1 MKTTQLSSTQRLIT
15 IGSILTTALMLLTL
29 AHKASA
35 QGGVK
40 QYSVS
45 VPSQGNVNST
55 YEIMRIGRDSANWS
69 SDMPYEVTVYTSY
82 FLNGSMTKWLLTY
95 GYTDSGTATPLQ
107 AYGAQMLRVYLGS
120 EVVVSGTIKYRPV
133 LVDLPNYMAMRLE
146 VKYGTNDVGSISGS
160 GQVQFTGAISGGS
173 GTTYSGDIWL
183 SPNGGNV
190 GIGTTSPAY
199 KLDVAG
205 DIRYTGKLINTGGV
219 KQYSVSVPSQG
230 NVNSTYEIM
239 RIGRDSAN
247 WSNNMPYEVTVY
259 TSYFVNGSM
268 TKWLLTY
275 GYTDGGT
282 AAPLQAYG
290 AQMLRVYLGSEVV
303 VSGTIKYRPVLVDL
317 PNYVAMRIEVK
328 YDTADVGSISGSGQV
343 QFTGTTAG
351 GSGTTYSG
359 DIWLSPNGGNVGIGT
374 TSPSSKLQVVG
385 GDLGIDGNQSIWLS
399 SSKDTGISEN
409 PSTGVINFQVPGNG
423 NTRGFNFLYGS
434 ASKLSIDGSTGNV
447 TAAGTIDAGTIK
459 ARYQDV
465 AEWVPSS
472 EKLSAG
478 TVVILDSTKS
488 NQVTSST
495 VSYDT
500 RVAGVVSEQPGIALG
515 EKSESK
521 VLVAT
526 TGRVR
531 VKVDASKGAIHIGD
545 LLVTSDVPGVAM
557 KSEPVEFAGRKMHM
571 PGTLI
576 GKALEPLEKGKGE
589 ILVLLSLQ

>member
-1 MKTTQLSSTQRLIT
+1 
-15 IGSILTTALMLLTL
+15 
-29 AHKASA
+29 
-35 QGGVK
+35 
-40 QYSVS
+40 
-45 VPSQGNVNST
+45 
-55 YEIMRIGRDSANWS
+55 
-69 SDMPYEVTVYTSY
+69 
-82 FLNGSMTKWLLTY
+82 
-95 GYTDSGTATPLQ
+95 
-107 AYGAQMLRVYLGS
+107 MLRVYLGS
-120 EVVVSGTIKYRPV
+120 EQVVSGTIKYRPV
-133 LVDLPNYMAMRLE
+133 LVDLPNYMAMRIE
-146 VKYGTNDVGSISGS
+146 VKYDTADVGSISGS
-160 GQVQFTGAISGGS
+160 GQVQFTNSIAGGS

-190 GIGTTSPAY
+190 GIGTTIPAY
-199 KLDVAG
+199 KVDVAG
-205 DIRYTGKLINTGGV
+205 DIRYTGKLINNGGV
-219 KQYSVSVPSQG
+219 KQYSVSIPSQG

-259 TSYFVNGSM
+259 TSYFLNGSM
-268 TKWLLTY
+268 TRWLLTY
-275 GYTDGGT
+275 GYTDSGT
-282 AAPLQAYG
+282 ATPLQAYG
-290 AQMLRVYLGSEVV
+290 PQMLRVYLGSEQV

-317 PNYVAMRIEVK
+317 PSYMAMRIEVK
-328 YDTADVGSISGSGQV
+328 FDTADVGSISGSGQA
-343 QFTGTTAG
+343 QFTGSIAG

-374 TSPSSKLQVVG
+374 TTPSYKLDVNGNANISGGSLFFGATDTYMTRQNANDWDFVSNSTPTLHLSGGLVRPSSDNAI
-385 GDLGIDGNQSIWLS
+385 DLGYPTFRWRDLRVARNAYV
-399 SSKDTGISEN
+399 D
-409 PSTGVINFQVPGNG
+409 
-423 NTRGFNFLYGS
+423 
-434 ASKLSIDGSTGNV
+434 
-447 TAAGTIDAGTIK
+447 GTITGGNIVAK
-459 ARYQDV
+459 YQDV

-472 EKLSAG
+472 EHLSPG
-478 TVVILDSTKS
+478 TVVVLDSTKS

-500 RVAGVVSEQPGIALG
+500 RVAGVISEQPGIALG

-531 VKVDASKGAIHIGD
+531 VKVDATKGPIHIGD

-557 KSEPVEFAGRKMHM
+557 KSEAVNLGGVQFHR

>member
-1 MKTTQLSSTQRLIT
+1 MKTTQLSSTRRLIT

-29 AHKASA
+29 THKARA

-40 QYSVS
+40 RYSVS

-133 LVDLPNYMAMRLE
+133 LVDLPNYMAMR
-146 VKYGTNDVGSISGS
+146 V
-160 GQVQFTGAISGGS
+160 
-173 GTTYSGDIWL
+173 
-183 SPNGGNV
+183 
-190 GIGTTSPAY
+190 
-199 KLDVAG
+199 
-205 DIRYTGKLINTGGV
+205 
-219 KQYSVSVPSQG
+219 
-230 NVNSTYEIM
+230 
-239 RIGRDSAN
+239 
-247 WSNNMPYEVTVY
+247 
-259 TSYFVNGSM
+259 
-268 TKWLLTY
+268 
-275 GYTDGGT
+275 
-282 AAPLQAYG
+282 
-290 AQMLRVYLGSEVV
+290 
-303 VSGTIKYRPVLVDL
+303 
-317 PNYVAMRIEVK
+317 EVK

-343 QFTGTTAG
+343 QFTSTIAG

-359 DIWLSPNGGNVGIGT
+359 DIWLSPNGGNVGIAT
-374 TSPSSKLQVVG
+374 TSPTQPLQVEAATAIAYLKSTAG
-385 GDLGIDGNQSIWLS
+385 TSRSFLTAQNGSGSFYAGIDNSAGNGILNGSIAYAGVVGTASNTPLILGANNNAYVTIATSGNVGIGTVPTSGS
-399 SSKDTGISEN
+399 SYKLD
-409 PSTGVINFQVPGNG
+409 VNG
-423 NTRGFNFLYGS
+423 NTNV
-434 ASKLSIDGSTGNV
+434 TGNLNITANGAGTGNIV
-447 TAAGTIDAGTIK
+447 AAGTINAK
-459 ARYQDV
+459 YQDV

-472 EKLSAG
+472 EQLSVG
-478 TVVILDSTKS
+478 TVVVLDSTKS

-495 VSYDT
+495 TSYDT

-515 EKSESK
+515 EKGESK

-531 VKVDASKGAIHIGD
+531 VKVDASMGAIHIGD
-545 LLVTSDVPGVAM
+545 LLVTSDIPGVAM
-557 KSEPVEFAGRKMHM
+557 KSEPIEFAGRKFHM

-576 GKALEPLEKGKGE
+576 GKALEPLDKGTGT

>member
-1 MKTTQLSSTQRLIT
+1 MKTTQLSSTRRLIT

-29 AHKASA
+29 THKASA

-95 GYTDSGTATPLQ
+95 GYTDGGTATPLQ

-120 EVVVSGTIKYRPV
+120 EVLVSGTIKYRPV

-160 GQVQFTGAISGGS
+160 GQVQFTGSISGGS

-190 GIGTTSPAY
+190 GIGTTSPAQKLHVAGNVLLNQTNALIFDQNYTVHGNMSVTADGGDSMPRPRYEGYYGHRFITWAGEVLRIQQNGNIGIGTSSPSAKLDINGGAGITNLLLNSSGTNSRRFGFVITGPGSDYDSLYLQAETGHGTGTYDNRLVVGPNGIGIGTTNPGRTFHTVGSVLFDSMTSDYMEMSSTNGPYIRFQRSGVVKSYFGQAHPIGMTGSPATDDAGWFANGNVFIEAAGGTIRLTGNVGVGKTPDTNY

-205 DIRYTGKLINTGGV
+205 NI
-219 KQYSVSVPSQG
+219 
-230 NVNSTYEIM
+230 NST
-239 RIGRDSAN
+239 
-247 WSNNMPYEVTVY
+247 
-259 TSYFVNGSM
+259 
-268 TKWLLTY
+268 
-275 GYTDGGT
+275 
-282 AAPLQAYG
+282 Q
-290 AQMLRVYLGSEVV
+290 
-303 VSGTIKYRPVLVDL
+303 TI
-317 PNYVAMRIEVK
+317 
-328 YDTADVGSISGSGQV
+328 
-343 QFTGTTAG
+343 
-351 GSGTTYSG
+351 
-359 DIWLSPNGGNVGIGT
+359 
-374 TSPSSKLQVVG
+374 
-385 GDLGIDGNQSIWLS
+385 
-399 SSKDTGISEN
+399 
-409 PSTGVINFQVPGNG
+409 
-423 NTRGFNFLYGS
+423 
-434 ASKLSIDGSTGNV
+434 TGNNIV
-447 TAAGTIDAGTIK
+447 AK
-459 ARYQDV
+459 YQDV

-472 EKLSAG
+472 EQFAAG
-478 TVVILDSTKS
+478 TVVVLDSTKS

-495 VSYDT
+495 TSYDT
-500 RVAGVVSEQPGIALG
+500 RVAGVISEQPGIALG
-515 EKSESK
+515 EKSENK

-531 VKVDASKGAIHIGD
+531 VKVDASKGPIHIGD
-545 LLVTSDVPGVAM
+545 LLVTSDVPGMAM
-557 KSEPVEFAGRKMHM
+557 KSEPIMIGGRRIHA

-576 GKALEPLEKGKGE
+576 GKALEPLEKGSGT